1 MTNNHFFS
9 SATDSFCSWDN
20 YFATDAT
27 MKPFSPASVTDIT
40 LLASRDIF
48 TLSKLFDCEVVVADI
63 SFLVNNTATTL

>member
-9 SATDSFCSWDN
+9 SATDSLCSWDN
-20 YFATDAT
+20 SFVIDAT
-27 MKPFSPASVTDIT
+27 IKPLSPVSVTNIT